1 MNTDKEDTN
10 PGDSTFSLWQTP
22 HLSDAEQGE
31 ARPRTEKEI
40 WDQIYED
47 AFVKGQQ
54 AGIKKGQEKIEQQ
67 LTLLN
72 NLISMLSRPF
82 NEMNQEIAEELATL
96 AGKIARSL
104 VKRELKTDP
113 GTVIALV
120 RDTIEALN
128 SKPEDIRVHLHPED
142 AEILREINQRAS
154 ENQRWE
160 IIEDPLISR
169 GDCRVGSLES
179 LIDENLQ
186 DRINYIVSQFIGD
199 ERGEQS

>member
-1 MNTDKEDTN
+1 MNKENLNTDDKV
-10 PGDSTFSLWQTP
+10 SLWQTP

-31 ARPRTEKEI
+31 PTVRTEKEI

-47 AFVKGQQ
+47 AYVKGQQ
-54 AGIKKGQEKIEQQ
+54 AGIKKGQEKVEQQ

-82 NEMNQEIAEELATL
+82 NEMNQEIAEEVAALS
-96 AGKIARSL
+96 GKIARSL

-113 GTVIALV
+113 GTIIALV
-120 RDTIEALN
+120 RDTIEILN
-128 SKPEDIRVHLHPED
+128 SKPEDIRVHLNPED

-154 ENQRWE
+154 EHQRWE
-160 IIEDPLISR
+160 IIEDSLITR
-169 GDCRVGSLES
+169 GDCRVGSNES

-186 DRINYIVSQFIGD
+186 DRINLIVTQFIGD
-199 ERGEQS
+199 ERSEQS